1 MGWRHSIEVAFVLPT
16 QLARIRILALLRFF
30 LITVHV
36 MELIPT
42 GQVEHLDLDRL
53 DPDGGESGFGS
64 LGGFSNFSSSRNYRS
79 EGFGSGACSIKL

>member
-42 GQVEHLDLDRL
+42 GQVEHLNQDRL
-53 DPDGGESGFGS
+53 DPDG
-64 LGGFSNFSSSRNYRS
+64 
-79 EGFGSGACSIKL
+79 